1 MSSVTGVQIGI
12 YITPELRP
20 ELKIRLVNKNDL
32 SIDLTVEQID
42 AIFGGEIWN
51 RLKAYFKSSRD
62 DQLGVSVAVG
72 DNLTLIQSKVFRRKS
87 VTFSNGDSN
96 IAIYDLTYKKFKII
110 KFAIKNYYE
119 SLKTQIPYIEREIP
133 KIRELFIQNLY
144 ISTND
149 DKIVKAVF
157 KASSFDLKNNIQC
170 ELALIC
176 YKSFLIYADK
186 LKRAEIAMSQE

>member
-72 DNLTLIQSKVFRRKS
+72 DNLTLIQSKVFRIIS

-110 KFAIKNYYE
+110 KFAIKII
-119 SLKTQIPYIEREIP
+119 SL
-133 KIRELFIQNLY
+133 
-144 ISTND
+144 
-149 DKIVKAVF
+149 
-157 KASSFDLKNNIQC
+157 
-170 ELALIC
+170 
-176 YKSFLIYADK
+176 
-186 LKRAEIAMSQE
+186 